1 MHQKRNEQQDNE
13 LDLSGEPP
21 VIEIDDSDEPTPTPA
36 KARPASTRAS
46 SAAAQRARAKERA
59 RSQSRSSSSSSSKN
73 PYRTRS
79 AAEIR
84 AERAARKTRS
94 LTELNDDPRDRRR
107 AAETASAL
115 PMEKVMEL
123 LHNPTRFV
131 SEDELRREYAYV
143 IADLR
148 SMGLLAL
155 GLVLLLFLLAQFL
168 PR

>member
-1 MHQKRNEQQDNE
+1 MHQKQNNQQDDE

-21 VIEIDDSDEPTPTPA
+21 VIEIDDTDESISAPN
-36 KARPASTRAS
+36 ARPASTRAS
-46 SAAAQRARAKERA
+46 SAAAERARAKERA
-59 RSQSRSSSSSSSKN
+59 RQKSRSSSSASKN
-73 PYRTRS
+73 PYRTRT

-84 AERAARKTRS
+84 AERDARKRRT
-94 LTELNDDPRDRRR
+94 LTELSDDPRERRR
-107 AAETASAL
+107 AAAAASVL

-131 SEDELRREYAYV
+131 SENELRSEYAYV

-148 SMGLLAL
+148 SMAVLSL
-155 GLVLLLFLLAQFL
+155 GLVILLFLLAQFL

>member
-1 MHQKRNEQQDNE
+1 MYQKRNEQQDDE

-21 VIEIDDSDEPTPTPA
+21 VIEIDDSVEPTSAPE

-46 SAAAQRARAKERA
+46 TAAAQRARAKERA
-59 RSQSRSSSSSSSKN
+59 RTKSSSKN

-84 AERAARKTRS
+84 AEREARKKRS
-94 LTELNDDPRDRRR
+94 LTELSDDPHDRRR
-107 AAETASAL
+107 SAEIVSAL
-115 PMEKVMEL
+115 PMERVMEL

-131 SEDELRREYAYV
+131 KEDELRREYAYV

-148 SMGLLAL
+148 SMGLLSL